1 MTTDDHNATPNPAHL
16 AEARA
21 SKQHVRRQLQA
32 IIDEH
37 IVDDLVMHDD
47 TLETSLFAD
56 LPWKDPSPSGEFEA
70 IEA

>member
-1 MTTDDHNATPNPAHL
+1 MTTDDHNATPNPTHL
-16 AEARA
+16 AEART

-56 LPWKDPSPSGEFEA
+56 MPWKDPSPSGEFEA